1 MSGGHL
7 TAMSNAAFA
16 GFLRLVLTP
25 LNEKPECSDEVK
37 AYLDYLSMVE
47 GRSAP
52 AAHLADATDP

>member
-25 LNEKPECSDEVK
+25 LNEKPEISDEVK
-37 AYLDYLSMVE
+37 AYLEYLSNVD
-47 GRSAP
+47 GRPASAGQ
-52 AAHLADATDP
+52 LAGGTDL